1 MRVCLAQAEAVEWLR
16 MSRRP
21 AVDWHEEK
29 NPKWSSTASE
39 QVDCCCCQRTLP
51 SPQSRPSHSPS
62 SSSASSQSWWS
73 QRHLPRKKQQGHSHL
88 LSLRTSLASNSRHRY
103 IRCIATRTRGPTL
116 RDTALHRSTSPLPSQ
131 NETTTMQRIPTEHI
145 CDTNLVRFWRELSLY
160 TYVGHVP
167 PGSSTVAT
175 WHFPLLNAQV
185 HQLFRL
191 PRISTISTPAAQFH
205 HGVDTI
211 IIMHS
216 SVSVQR

>member
-51 SPQSRPSHSPS
+51 SPQSHLSHSSS

-116 RDTALHRSTSPLPSQ
+116 RDTALHRSSSPLPSQ
-131 NETTTMQRIPTEHI
+131 NETTTMQRIPTEHV
-145 CDTNLVRFWRELSLY
+145 CDTNLVRSWRELSLY
-160 TYVGHVP
+160 TYICRSCSSRELYSRYVALPTPKRPSTSALPFASHFNHFNPRRTVP
-167 PGSSTVAT
+167 S
-175 WHFPLLNAQV
+175 
-185 HQLFRL
+185 RC
-191 PRISTISTPAAQFH
+191 
-205 HGVDTI
+205 
-211 IIMHS
+211 
-216 SVSVQR
+216 